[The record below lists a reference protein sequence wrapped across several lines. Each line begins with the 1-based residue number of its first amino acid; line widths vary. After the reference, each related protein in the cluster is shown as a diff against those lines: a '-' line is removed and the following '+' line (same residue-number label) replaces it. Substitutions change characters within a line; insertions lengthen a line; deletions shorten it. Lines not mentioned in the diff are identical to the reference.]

1 MLIVAV
7 VISGH
12 LLPWSMGRPLERFG
26 LGLPSPM
33 AANPELHAFLEQVHD
48 TAGRLFVRWLAL
60 HAVGAVKHAVF
71 DRRGVA
77 LRMIRSIRGG
87 RRRTGNCRKRDQ
99 RFRQLQF
106 LNTRANG
113 SSRTAASTV
122 FSADTATHQDG
133 SHCGT
138 IGAKRKMDHDPVRRN
153 ARANQRGAGTWS
165 PTTSGSESRQE
176 LWPSC
181 SSPSRYRATPESSAN
196 RVRSGPNWIDGP
208 G

>member
-71 DRRGVA
+71 DPRGVA
-77 LRMIRSIRGG
+77 LRMISDQVDTRWPSTKVAVDEREIAGSE
-87 RRRTGNCRKRDQ
+87 TNAFGNC
-99 RFRQLQF
+99 
-106 LNTRANG
+106 N
-113 SSRTAASTV
+113 S
-122 FSADTATHQDG
+122 
-133 SHCGT
+133 
-138 IGAKRKMDHDPVRRN
+138 
-153 ARANQRGAGTWS
+153 
-165 PTTSGSESRQE
+165 
-176 LWPSC
+176 
-181 SSPSRYRATPESSAN
+181 
-196 RVRSGPNWIDGP
+196 
-208 G
+208 